1 MIIVRLFGIREGLW
15 MEYIVLCVRT
25 LLVYFVIVIIFRLM
39 GKREIGELSLLDLV
53 IFIMIAEL
61 ASMSIENAEMPF
73 FDAILPIVILA
84 IVQISLAVISIRSRK
99 FRHMVDGQPVIIV
112 NKGKIDENVM
122 RKHRYNFDDLLL
134 QLREQRIGDIRDVE
148 YAILETSGKLSI
160 FLKKNPPSLF
170 VYPLIIDGVVQESHL
185 EKIQKTNL
193 WLRQQLKEL
202 GYTDLKQISYC
213 SYQHGEF
220 FVDMKD

>member
-1 MIIVRLFGIREGLW
+1 MWNKRGIR
-15 MEYIVLCVRT
+15 MEYVILCFRT
-25 LLVYFVIVIIFRLM
+25 LFVYLVILVIFRLM

-73 FDAILPIVILA
+73 FDAILPMIILVV
-84 IVQISLAVISIRSRK
+84 VQISLAAISIRSRK
-99 FRHMVDGQPVIIV
+99 FRHMIDGQAVIIV
-112 NKGKIDENVM
+112 NKGKIDEKMM
-122 RKHRYNFDDLLL
+122 RKQRYNFDDLLL
-134 QLREQRIGDIRDVE
+134 QLREQHIGDVRDVE
-148 YAILETSGKLSI
+148 YAILEPSGKLSV
-160 FLKKNPPSLF
+160 FMKNNKPSSF
-170 VYPLIIDGVVQESHL
+170 VYPLILDGVVQESYL

-202 GYTDLKQISYC
+202 GYTDLKRISYC
-213 SYQHGEF
+213 SYQNGEF